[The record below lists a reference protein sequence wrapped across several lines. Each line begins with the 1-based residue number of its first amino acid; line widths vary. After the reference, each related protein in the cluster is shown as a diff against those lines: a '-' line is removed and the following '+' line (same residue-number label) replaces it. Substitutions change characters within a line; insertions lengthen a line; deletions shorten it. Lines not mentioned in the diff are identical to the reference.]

1 MHVLVMGGTRFN
13 GIALVNELVCQGHE
27 VTVANRGQSPAAL
40 PHSVRRLQVDRT
52 DTAQMRSVLG
62 GRSFDAIVDL
72 SAYRPEDVQLMHA
85 LFRGHTGHYI
95 FASSTLIYAAT
106 GLLPIT
112 ESHPVERGP
121 RQADYA
127 LAKLA
132 CEDFLLQQ
140 YREHGFPATTGVLSM
155 VFGPNNI
162 IADREK
168 RMFLRLLQGRP
179 VLIPGDGTTL
189 GQIGH
194 VEDCARAFVAILGKP
209 VTFGKRYN
217 IVSDDYYSD
226 EGYVDTFAEVT
237 GVTPRKVFIP
247 HALMDDLWSG
257 KVQLAIADIQA
268 AIDTRTGAA
277 DQRLMALFNL
287 TKLIQRSG
295 FNIHHWNRNVIYS
308 VDRLKEDTG
317 WRPRYR
323 FRGAVQQT
331 WDWFRQQGL
340 DKTLQCDF
348 GFEDELLRM
357 IDNHGR

>member
-1 MHVLVMGGTRFN
+1 MHVLVMGGTQFN
-13 GIALVNELVCQGHE
+13 GLALVHELVYQGHR
-27 VTVANRGQSPAAL
+27 VTIVNRGQSKGVVPNC
-40 PHSVRRLQVDRT
+40 VERLYADRT
-52 DTAQMRSVLG
+52 KPEQMREALK

-72 SAYRPEDVQLMHA
+72 SAYQKPDVELVYE
-85 LFRGHTGHYI
+85 LFKGRTGHYI
-95 FASSTLIYAAT
+95 FASSTLIYAQT

-112 ESHPVERGP
+112 EQHPVETGP

-127 LAKLA
+127 LGKLA
-132 CEDFLLQQ
+132 CEDFLMQKH
-140 YREHGFPATTGVLSM
+140 REEGFPASVGVLSM

-162 IADREK
+162 IADREQ
-168 RMFLRLLQGRP
+168 RMFLRMVQKRP

-194 VEDCARAFVAILGKP
+194 VEDCARAFVAMLGKP

-226 EGYVDTFAEVT
+226 EGYVDTFAQVT
-237 GVTPRKVFIP
+237 GTAPEKIFIP

-257 KVQLAIADIQA
+257 KVELKIGDINA
-268 AIDTRTGAA
+268 AIDTRSSPA
-277 DQRLMALFNL
+277 DKRLMALFNL

-308 VDRLKEDTG
+308 VERLKEDTG
-317 WRPRYR
+317 WRPRYT
-323 FRGAVQQT
+323 FTGAVEQT
-331 WDWFRQQGL
+331 WEWFCQQGL

-348 GFEDELLRM
+348 AFEDELIRM
-357 IDNHGR
+357 IQS